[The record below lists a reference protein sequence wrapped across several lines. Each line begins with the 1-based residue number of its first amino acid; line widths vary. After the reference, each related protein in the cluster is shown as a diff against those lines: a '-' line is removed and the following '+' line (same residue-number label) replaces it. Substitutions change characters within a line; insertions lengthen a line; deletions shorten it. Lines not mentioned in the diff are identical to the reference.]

1 MEAKH
6 STAMS
11 GIVTTMKLENEQKL
25 TTTVEAVKKDEKNRF
40 SKEMEEMRQHLE
52 EDKAQ
57 AISEA
62 VTSIQEQLKI
72 LKDVSDFNMSMA
84 L

>member
-1 MEAKH
+1 
-6 STAMS
+6 MS
-11 GIVTTMKLENEQKL
+11 DIVTTMKLENEQKL
-25 TTTVEAVKKDEKNRF
+25 TATVEAVKEDEKNRF
-40 SKEMEEMRQHLE
+40 LKETEKMRQHLE

-57 AISEA
+57 DISEA

-72 LKDVSDFNMSMA
+72 LKDVSDFNMSMQMA